1 VYWLQEVNAMSDGD
15 WNEVLIEIY
24 EHLVRQQQAIRDTA
38 VGFDALVNAL
48 AVGDPQFAVRFATAY
63 DQSQQGQLSR
73 SHNASI
79 EAIRL
84 LIAGL
89 KKMKDAN

>member
-1 VYWLQEVNAMSDGD
+1 MSDGN

-24 EHLVRQQQAIRDTA
+24 EHLLRQQQAIRDTA
-38 VGFDALVNAL
+38 VGFDALLHALNA
-48 AVGDPQFAVRFATAY
+48 GDPHFAVKFAEAY
-63 DQSQQGQLSR
+63 DQSQQGQLSQ

-79 EAIRL
+79 EAIRS

-89 KKMKDAN
+89 KKLPKNPKDAN